1 MVQIGNITYF
11 DKEDKEF
18 LVSQTMI
25 AGVVDERIKE
35 LVDEINGIENLV
47 TMNSCQGGSE
57 PYTEQEV
64 KDRGGKGN
72 HCPITYVDFYAIDH
86 DYYTAN
92 LLIAFIIAEIG
103 SEERVSG
110 NMSFEEDGYID
121 EDDYFQP
128 NGLMSLRY
136 RIEGESPEVISEITA
151 AVRKFKKQLIKF

>member
-11 DKEDKEF
+11 DGEDKDY
-18 LVSQTMI
+18 LVGQTI
-25 AGVVDERIKE
+25 IPGVVDERMKG

-64 KDRGGKGN
+64 KDRGKEGF
-72 HCPITYVDFYAIDH
+72 HCPITYVDFYTVDH
-86 DYYTAN
+86 DYSIAN
-92 LLIAFIIAEIG
+92 LLVAFVVAEIG
-103 SEERVSG
+103 NEERVWG

-128 NGLMSLRY
+128 NGFITLRY